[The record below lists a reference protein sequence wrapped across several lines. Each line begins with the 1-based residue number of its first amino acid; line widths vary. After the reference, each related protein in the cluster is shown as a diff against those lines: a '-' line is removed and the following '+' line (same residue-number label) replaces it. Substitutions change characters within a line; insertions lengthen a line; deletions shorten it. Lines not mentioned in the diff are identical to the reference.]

1 MDLNKL
7 KYVLK
12 KTPGIDLVYKFLAS
26 IKYDGIKLTLK
37 RVLKKFFKGINLNDT
52 YRVILLSDEDI
63 KSQENTVFER
73 DIKFSIV
80 VPLYNTK
87 MIWLED
93 MINSVLNQTYKNVE
107 LCLAD
112 GSDENHQYVGEYCM
126 DLAKKDSRLV
136 YKKLK
141 ENKGISM
148 NTNACLE
155 MATGDYIGLLDHD
168 DMLHRSALYE
178 VMKAICDEGADF
190 IYTDEEVV
198 SEDRSKHLCPHFK
211 PDFAIDNLRS
221 NNYICHFTVFAR
233 NLLEKSGSFRSECDG
248 SQDHDIILRLT
259 REAKKI
265 VHIPKIL
272 YHWRACA
279 GSVAEKA
286 SAKPYTTVAGIRAVK
301 DSLELDGLEAKIDRS
316 KICPTIYVIEYSLKD
331 TPLVS
336 IIIKSEDKTKD
347 LKECI
352 QSILKKSTYENYE
365 IIVVVSGKTPLE
377 EAEIYDEIA
386 RNEKVRVI
394 REKIDNEGAFEAYNF
409 GAEEAKGEYLIF
421 LNENITVRTPDWIEQ
436 MLMYNQRDDVGA
448 VGCKVICGKRI
459 KNAGLIIGING
470 CVGESHKNFGRSQ
483 GGYMGRLV
491 YSQNVSA
498 VTADCIMVKRSV
510 FFDAGEFCKAYKLAY
525 ADADLC
531 LKIRKQGHLI
541 VWTPYCEMEIK
552 KDLPLNGKLKHK
564 LKIDR
569 GIFISC
575 WSNEIKRGDP
585 YYNPNFTLKSGDFSY
600 KK

>member
-1 MDLNKL
+1 MNLNKL
-7 KYVLK
+7 KEVLK
-12 KTPGIDLVYKFLAS
+12 RTPGINLAYKFLAS
-26 IKYDGIKLTLK
+26 VKYDGMKLTLK

-52 YRVILLSDEDI
+52 YRVIVLSDEDI

-93 MINSVLNQTYKNVE
+93 MINSVLNQTYKNLE

-112 GSDENHQYVGEYCM
+112 GSDESHQYVGEYCM
-126 DLAKKDSRLV
+126 DLASKDSRVV

-141 ENKGISM
+141 ENKGISE
-148 NTNACLE
+148 NTNVCLE

-198 SEDRSKHLCPHFK
+198 SEDGSKHICPHFK
-211 PDFAIDNLRS
+211 PDFAIDNLRA
-221 NNYICHFTVFAR
+221 NNYICHFTVFER

-259 REAKKI
+259 REAKKV

-272 YHWRACA
+272 YLWRACA

-286 SAKPYTTVAGIRAVK
+286 SAKPYTTLAGIRAVK
-301 DSLELDGLEAKIDRS
+301 DSLKLDGLEAKIDRS

-336 IIIKSEDKTKD
+336 IIVKSENKAED

-352 QSILKKSTYENYE
+352 QSILQKSTYENYE
-365 IIVVVSGKTPLE
+365 IIVLGKGEASLE
-377 EAEIYDEIA
+377 DAKIYDEFD
-386 RNEKVRVI
+386 RNEKIRVI
-394 REKIDNEGAFEAYNF
+394 RAKSDNVGAFEAYNF

-421 LNENITVRTPDWIEQ
+421 LNENITVGTPNWIEQ
-436 MLMYNQRDDVGA
+436 MLMYNQRDEIGA
-448 VGCKVICGKRI
+448 VGCKVICSKRI

-483 GGYMGRLV
+483 SGYMGRLV

-498 VTADCIMVKRSV
+498 VSADCMMIRRSV
-510 FFDAGEFCKAYKLAY
+510 LFDVGGFCKRYESAY

-531 LKIRKQGHLI
+531 LKIRKLGYLI

-552 KDLPLNGKLKHK
+552 KALPLNGKLKHK

-569 GIFISC
+569 RNFISC
-575 WSNEIKRGDP
+575 WSNEIKKGDP
-585 YYNPNFTLKSGDFSY
+585 YYNPNFTLKSEDFSY
-600 KK
+600 EK